1 MNIFKNSRFA
11 VSLIFAINGM
21 VFGTWASRIPAIVDF
36 HDLSPGSL
44 GLLIFIAGL
53 SAVIAFSI
61 FGRAA
66 DRYGAAFITKRATIL
81 LIPLT
86 LIFIGF
92 ANSIEMLIFAVI
104 FFGAIHGGDDVAMNA
119 WAAEVEREYTRPVM
133 SSFHAMWSLGAG
145 IGAGLG
151 SLLAYYEVAYKNH
164 FSLTSIIIFFV
175 ALSVAFVPF
184 KSQKNQ
190 KVTKSPF
197 ISIPKGP
204 LLPVAIITFFA
215 SLSEGAV
222 ADWSAIFLKS
232 VASLNDGSAA
242 LGFTVFSVCMFSM
255 RLMGDRIS
263 FKLGPSNAARYS
275 GLVAL
280 TGSIILLISNSF
292 LLLLLGFGFIG
303 LGIAVIIPLAFSRA
317 GNDKNISQGTAIAS
331 IATLGYGGMLLG
343 PLFLGLLAE
352 ITSIKTSFI
361 ILPIMAFFIFS
372 LSKHLSID
380 SEI

>member
-1 MNIFKNSRFA
+1 MKIFKNSRFA

-44 GLLIFIAGL
+44 GLLIFLAGL

-66 DRYGAAFITKRATIL
+66 DRYGAAFITKRATLL

-86 LIFIGF
+86 LMFIAY
-92 ANSIEMLIFAVI
+92 ANSIWMLVFAVI

-151 SLLAYYEVAYKNH
+151 SLLAFYEVGFKNH
-164 FSLTSIIIFFV
+164 FSLISIIIFV
-175 ALSVAFVPF
+175 LALSAAFVHF
-184 KSQKNQ
+184 ESQKN
-190 KVTKSPF
+190 KKEANSPF
-197 ISIPKGP
+197 ISIPKGS
-204 LLPVAIITFFA
+204 LLPVATITFFA

-232 VASLNDGSAA
+232 VASLNDGNAA

-255 RLMGDRIS
+255 RLLGDRIS
-263 FKLGPSNAARYS
+263 FILGPATAARYS

-280 TGSIILLISNSF
+280 TGSIILLVSDSF
-292 LLLLLGFGFIG
+292 LLLLLGFGLIG

-317 GNDKNISQGTAIAS
+317 GNDETISQGTAIAS

-343 PLFLGLLAE
+343 PLFLGLIAE
-352 ITSIKTSFI
+352 ITSIKTSFL
-361 ILPIMAFFIFS
+361 ILPIMAFFIFI
-372 LSKHLSID
+372 LSKHLSIKSD
-380 SEI
+380 V

>member
-1 MNIFKNSRFA
+1 MKIFKNSRFA

-44 GLLIFIAGL
+44 GLLIFLAGL

-66 DRYGAAFITKRATIL
+66 DRYGAAFITKRATLL

-86 LIFIGF
+86 LIFIAY
-92 ANSIEMLIFAVI
+92 ANSIWMLVFAVI
-104 FFGAIHGGDDVAMNA
+104 FFGTIHGGDDVAMNA
-119 WAAEVEREYTRPVM
+119 WAAEVEREYARPVM

-151 SLLAYYEVAYKNH
+151 SLLAFYEVGFKNH
-164 FSLTSIIIFFV
+164 FSLISTIIFV
-175 ALSVAFVPF
+175 LALSAAFVPF
-184 KSQKNQ
+184 ESQKN
-190 KVTKSPF
+190 KKEANSPF
-197 ISIPKGP
+197 ISIPKGS
-204 LLPVAIITFFA
+204 LLPVATITFFA

-232 VASLNDGSAA
+232 VASLNDGNAA

-255 RLMGDRIS
+255 RLLGDRIS
-263 FKLGPSNAARYS
+263 FILGPATAARYS

-280 TGSIILLISNSF
+280 TGSIILLVSDSF
-292 LLLLLGFGFIG
+292 LLLLLGFGLIG

-317 GNDKNISQGTAIAS
+317 GNDETISQGTAIAS

-343 PLFLGLLAE
+343 PLFLGLIAE
-352 ITSIKTSFI
+352 ITSIKTSFL
-361 ILPIMAFFIFS
+361 ILPIMAFFIFI
-372 LSKHLSID
+372 LSKHLSIK
-380 SEI
+380 SEV

>member
-1 MNIFKNSRFA
+1 MKIFKNSRFA

-44 GLLIFIAGL
+44 GLLIFLAGL

-66 DRYGAAFITKRATIL
+66 DRYGAAFITKRATLL

-86 LIFIGF
+86 LIFIAY
-92 ANSIEMLIFAVI
+92 ANSIWMLVFAVI

-151 SLLAYYEVAYKNH
+151 SLLAFYEVGFKNH
-164 FSLTSIIIFFV
+164 FSLISIIIFV
-175 ALSVAFVPF
+175 LALSAAFVPF
-184 KSQKNQ
+184 ESQKN
-190 KVTKSPF
+190 KKEANSPF
-197 ISIPKGP
+197 ISIPKGA
-204 LLPVAIITFFA
+204 LLPVATITFFA

-232 VASLNDGSAA
+232 VASLNDGNAA

-255 RLMGDRIS
+255 RLLGDRIS
-263 FKLGPSNAARYS
+263 FILGPATAARYS

-280 TGSIILLISNSF
+280 TGSIILLVSDSF
-292 LLLLLGFGFIG
+292 LLLLLGFGLIG

-317 GNDKNISQGTAIAS
+317 GNDETISQGTAIAS

-343 PLFLGLLAE
+343 PLFLGLIAE
-352 ITSIKTSFI
+352 ITSIKTSFL
-361 ILPIMAFFIFS
+361 ILPIMAFFIFI
-372 LSKHLSID
+372 LSKHLSIKSD
-380 SEI
+380 V

>member
-1 MNIFKNSRFA
+1 MKIFKNSRFA

-44 GLLIFIAGL
+44 GLLIFLAGL

-66 DRYGAAFITKRATIL
+66 DRYGAAFITKRATLL

-86 LIFIGF
+86 LIFIAY
-92 ANSIEMLIFAVI
+92 ANSIWMLVFAVI

-151 SLLAYYEVAYKNH
+151 SLLAFYEVGFKSH
-164 FSLTSIIIFFV
+164 FSLISIVIFV
-175 ALSVAFVPF
+175 LALSAAFVPF
-184 KSQKNQ
+184 ESQKN
-190 KVTKSPF
+190 KKEANSPF
-197 ISIPKGP
+197 ISIPKGS
-204 LLPVAIITFFA
+204 LLPVATITFFA

-232 VASLNDGSAA
+232 VASLNDGNAA

-255 RLMGDRIS
+255 RLLGDRIS
-263 FKLGPSNAARYS
+263 FILGPATAARYS

-280 TGSIILLISNSF
+280 TGSIILLVSDSF
-292 LLLLLGFGFIG
+292 LLLLLGFGLIG

-317 GNDKNISQGTAIAS
+317 GNDKTISQGTAIAS

-343 PLFLGLLAE
+343 PLFLGLIAE
-352 ITSIKTSFI
+352 ITSIKTSFL
-361 ILPIMAFFIFS
+361 ILPIMAFFIFI
-372 LSKHLSID
+372 LSKHLSIKSD
-380 SEI
+380 V

>member
-184 KSQKNQ
+184 KSQKNK
-190 KVTKSPF
+190 KVTKLPF
-197 ISIPKGP
+197 ISIPKGS

>member
-1 MNIFKNSRFA
+1 MKIFKNSRFA

-44 GLLIFIAGL
+44 GLLIFLAGL

-66 DRYGAAFITKRATIL
+66 DRYGAAFITKRATLL

-86 LIFIGF
+86 LIFIAY
-92 ANSIEMLIFAVI
+92 ANSIWMLVFAVI

-151 SLLAYYEVAYKNH
+151 SLLAFYEVGFKNH
-164 FSLTSIIIFFV
+164 FSLISIVIFV
-175 ALSVAFVPF
+175 LALSAAFVPF
-184 KSQKNQ
+184 ESQKN
-190 KVTKSPF
+190 KKEANSPF
-197 ISIPKGP
+197 ISIPKGS
-204 LLPVAIITFFA
+204 LLPVATITFFA

-232 VASLNDGSAA
+232 VASLNDGNAA

-255 RLMGDRIS
+255 RLLGDRIS
-263 FKLGPSNAARYS
+263 FILGPATAARYS
-275 GLVAL
+275 GIVAL
-280 TGSIILLISNSF
+280 TGSIILLVSDSF
-292 LLLLLGFGFIG
+292 LLLLLGFGLIG

-317 GNDKNISQGTAIAS
+317 GNDETISQGTAIAS

-343 PLFLGLLAE
+343 PLFLGLIAE
-352 ITSIKTSFI
+352 ITSIKTSFL
-361 ILPIMAFFIFS
+361 ILPIMAFFIFI
-372 LSKHLSID
+372 LSKHLSIKSD
-380 SEI
+380 V

>member
-1 MNIFKNSRFA
+1 MKIFINSRFA

-44 GLLIFIAGL
+44 GLLIFLAGL
-53 SAVIAFSI
+53 SAVIAFSV

-66 DRYGAAFITKRATIL
+66 DKYGAAFITKRATIF

-86 LIFIGF
+86 LIFIAF
-92 ANSIEMLIFAVI
+92 ANSIGMLVMAVI
-104 FFGAIHGGDDVAMNA
+104 YFGAIHGGDDVAMNA

-151 SLLAYYEVAYKNH
+151 SLLAFYEVGFKNH
-164 FSLTSIIIFFV
+164 FSLISIIIFV
-175 ALSVAFVPF
+175 LALSAAFVPF
-184 KSQKNQ
+184 ESQKN
-190 KVTKSPF
+190 KKEANSPF
-197 ISIPKGP
+197 ISIPKGS
-204 LLPVAIITFFA
+204 LLPVATITFFA

-232 VASLNDGSAA
+232 VASLNDGNAA

-255 RLMGDRIS
+255 RLLGDRIS
-263 FKLGPSNAARYS
+263 FILGPATAARYS

-280 TGSIILLISNSF
+280 TGSIILLVSDSF
-292 LLLLLGFGFIG
+292 LLLLLGFGLIG

-317 GNDKNISQGTAIAS
+317 GNDETISQGTAIAS

-343 PLFLGLLAE
+343 PLFLGLIAE
-352 ITSIKTSFI
+352 ITSIKTSFL
-361 ILPIMAFFIFS
+361 ILPIMAFFIFI
-372 LSKHLSID
+372 LSKHLSIKSD
-380 SEI
+380 V

>member
-1 MNIFKNSRFA
+1 MKIFKNSRFA

-44 GLLIFIAGL
+44 GLLNFLAGL
-53 SAVIAFSI
+53 SAVIAFSV

-66 DRYGAAFITKRATIL
+66 DRYGAAFITKRATLL

-86 LIFIGF
+86 LIFIAY
-92 ANSIEMLIFAVI
+92 ANSIWMLVFAVI

-151 SLLAYYEVAYKNH
+151 SLLAFYEVGFKNH
-164 FSLTSIIIFFV
+164 FSLISIIIFV
-175 ALSVAFVPF
+175 LALSAAFVPF
-184 KSQKNQ
+184 ESQKN
-190 KVTKSPF
+190 KKEANSPF
-197 ISIPKGP
+197 ISIPKGS
-204 LLPVAIITFFA
+204 LLPVATITFFA

-232 VASLNDGSAA
+232 VASLNDGNAA

-255 RLMGDRIS
+255 RLLGDRIS
-263 FKLGPSNAARYS
+263 FILGPATAARYS
-275 GLVAL
+275 GIVAL
-280 TGSIILLISNSF
+280 TGSIILLVSDSF
-292 LLLLLGFGFIG
+292 LLLLLGFGLIG

-317 GNDKNISQGTAIAS
+317 GNDETISQGTAIAS

-343 PLFLGLLAE
+343 PLFLGLIAE
-352 ITSIKTSFI
+352 ITSIKTSFL
-361 ILPIMAFFIFS
+361 ILPIMAFFIFI
-372 LSKHLSID
+372 LSKHLSIKSD
-380 SEI
+380 V

>member
-1 MNIFKNSRFA
+1 MKIFKNSRFA

-44 GLLIFIAGL
+44 GLLIFLAGL

-66 DRYGAAFITKRATIL
+66 DRYGAAFITKRATLL

-86 LIFIGF
+86 LIFIAY
-92 ANSIEMLIFAVI
+92 ANSIWMLVFAVI

-151 SLLAYYEVAYKNH
+151 SLLAFYEVGFKNH
-164 FSLTSIIIFFV
+164 FSLISIVIFV
-175 ALSVAFVPF
+175 LALSAAVVPF
-184 KSQKNQ
+184 ESQKN
-190 KVTKSPF
+190 KKEANSPF
-197 ISIPKGP
+197 ISIPKGS
-204 LLPVAIITFFA
+204 LLPVATITFFA

-232 VASLNDGSAA
+232 VASLNDGNAA

-255 RLMGDRIS
+255 RLLGDRIS
-263 FKLGPSNAARYS
+263 LILGPATAARYS

-280 TGSIILLISNSF
+280 TGSIILLVSDSF
-292 LLLLLGFGFIG
+292 LLLLLGFGLIG

-317 GNDKNISQGTAIAS
+317 GNDETISQGTAIAS

-343 PLFLGLLAE
+343 PLFLGLIAE
-352 ITSIKTSFI
+352 ITSIKTSFL
-361 ILPIMAFFIFS
+361 ILPIMAFFIFI
-372 LSKHLSID
+372 LSKHLSIKSD
-380 SEI
+380 V

>member
-1 MNIFKNSRFA
+1 MKIFKNSRFA

-44 GLLIFIAGL
+44 GLLIFLAGL

-66 DRYGAAFITKRATIL
+66 DRYGAAFITKRATLL

-86 LIFIGF
+86 LIFIAY
-92 ANSIEMLIFAVI
+92 ANSIWMLVFAVI

-151 SLLAYYEVAYKNH
+151 SLLAFYEVGFKNH
-164 FSLTSIIIFFV
+164 FSLISIVIFV
-175 ALSVAFVPF
+175 LALSAAVVPF
-184 KSQKNQ
+184 KSQKN
-190 KVTKSPF
+190 KKEANSPF
-197 ISIPKGP
+197 ISIPKGS
-204 LLPVAIITFFA
+204 LLPVATITFFA

-232 VASLNDGSAA
+232 VASLNDGNAA

-255 RLMGDRIS
+255 RLLGDRIS
-263 FKLGPSNAARYS
+263 FILGPATAARYS

-280 TGSIILLISNSF
+280 TGSIILLVSDSF
-292 LLLLLGFGFIG
+292 LLLLLGFGLIG

-317 GNDKNISQGTAIAS
+317 GNDETISQGTAIAS

-343 PLFLGLLAE
+343 PLFLGLIAE
-352 ITSIKTSFI
+352 ITSIKTSFL
-361 ILPIMAFFIFS
+361 ILPIMAFFIFI
-372 LSKHLSID
+372 LSKHLSIKSD
-380 SEI
+380 V

>member
-1 MNIFKNSRFA
+1 MKIFKNSRFA

-44 GLLIFIAGL
+44 GLLIFLAGL

-66 DRYGAAFITKRATIL
+66 DRYGAAFITKRATLL

-86 LIFIGF
+86 LIFIAY
-92 ANSIEMLIFAVI
+92 ANSIWMLVFAVI

-151 SLLAYYEVAYKNH
+151 SLLAFYEVGFKNH
-164 FSLTSIIIFFV
+164 FSLISIVIFV
-175 ALSVAFVPF
+175 LALSTAFVPF
-184 KSQKNQ
+184 ESQKN
-190 KVTKSPF
+190 KKEANSPF
-197 ISIPKGP
+197 ISIPKGS
-204 LLPVAIITFFA
+204 LLPVATITFFA

-232 VASLNDGSAA
+232 VASLNDGNAA

-255 RLMGDRIS
+255 RLLGDRIS
-263 FKLGPSNAARYS
+263 FILGPATAARYS

-280 TGSIILLISNSF
+280 TGSIILLVSDSF
-292 LLLLLGFGFIG
+292 LLLLLGFGLIG

-317 GNDKNISQGTAIAS
+317 GNDETISQGTAIAS

-343 PLFLGLLAE
+343 PLFLGLIAE
-352 ITSIKTSFI
+352 ITSIKTSFL
-361 ILPIMAFFIFS
+361 ILPIMAFFIFI
-372 LSKHLSID
+372 LSKHLSIKSD
-380 SEI
+380 V

>member
-1 MNIFKNSRFA
+1 MKIFKNSRFA

-44 GLLIFIAGL
+44 GLLIFLAGL

-66 DRYGAAFITKRATIL
+66 DRYGAAFITKRATLL

-86 LIFIGF
+86 LIFIAY
-92 ANSIEMLIFAVI
+92 ANSIWMLVFAVI

-151 SLLAYYEVAYKNH
+151 SLLAFYEVGFKNH
-164 FSLTSIIIFFV
+164 FSLISIVIFV
-175 ALSVAFVPF
+175 LALSAAVVPF
-184 KSQKNQ
+184 ESQKN
-190 KVTKSPF
+190 KKEANSPF
-197 ISIPKGP
+197 ISIPKGS
-204 LLPVAIITFFA
+204 LLPVATITFFA

-232 VASLNDGSAA
+232 VASLNDGNAA

-255 RLMGDRIS
+255 RLLGDRIS
-263 FKLGPSNAARYS
+263 FILGPATAARYS

-280 TGSIILLISNSF
+280 NGSIILLVSDSF
-292 LLLLLGFGFIG
+292 LLLLLGFGLIG

-317 GNDKNISQGTAIAS
+317 GNDKTISQGTAIAS

-343 PLFLGLLAE
+343 PLFLGLIAE
-352 ITSIKTSFI
+352 ITSIKTSFL
-361 ILPIMAFFIFS
+361 ILPIMAFFIFI
-372 LSKHLSID
+372 LSKHLSIKSD
-380 SEI
+380 V

>member
-1 MNIFKNSRFA
+1 MKIFKNSRFA

-44 GLLIFIAGL
+44 GLLIFLAGL

-66 DRYGAAFITKRATIL
+66 DRYGAAFITKRATLL

-86 LIFIGF
+86 LIFIAY
-92 ANSIEMLIFAVI
+92 ANSIWMLVFAVI

-119 WAAEVEREYTRPVM
+119 WAAEVEREYTHPVM

-151 SLLAYYEVAYKNH
+151 SLLAFYEVGFKNH
-164 FSLTSIIIFFV
+164 FSLISIIIFV
-175 ALSVAFVPF
+175 LALSAAVVPF
-184 KSQKNQ
+184 ESQKN
-190 KVTKSPF
+190 KKEANSPF
-197 ISIPKGP
+197 ISIPKGS
-204 LLPVAIITFFA
+204 LLPVATITFFA

-232 VASLNDGSAA
+232 VASLNDGNAA

-255 RLMGDRIS
+255 RLLGDRIS
-263 FKLGPSNAARYS
+263 FILGPATAARYS

-280 TGSIILLISNSF
+280 TGSIILLVSDSF
-292 LLLLLGFGFIG
+292 LLLLLGFGLIG

-317 GNDKNISQGTAIAS
+317 GNDETISQGTAIAS

-343 PLFLGLLAE
+343 PLFLGLIAE
-352 ITSIKTSFI
+352 ITSIKTSFL
-361 ILPIMAFFIFS
+361 ILPIMAFFIFI
-372 LSKHLSID
+372 LSKHLSIKSD
-380 SEI
+380 V

>member
-1 MNIFKNSRFA
+1 MKIFKNSRFA

-44 GLLIFIAGL
+44 GLLIFLAGL

-66 DRYGAAFITKRATIL
+66 DRYGAAFITKRATLL

-86 LIFIGF
+86 LIFIAY
-92 ANSIEMLIFAVI
+92 ANSIWMLVFAVI

-151 SLLAYYEVAYKNH
+151 SLLAFYEVGFKSH
-164 FSLTSIIIFFV
+164 FSLISIVIFV
-175 ALSVAFVPF
+175 LALSAAFVPF
-184 KSQKNQ
+184 ESQKN
-190 KVTKSPF
+190 KKEANSPF
-197 ISIPKGP
+197 ISIPKGS
-204 LLPVAIITFFA
+204 LLPVATITFFA

-232 VASLNDGSAA
+232 VASLNDGNAA

-255 RLMGDRIS
+255 RLLGDRIS
-263 FKLGPSNAARYS
+263 FILGPATAARYS

-280 TGSIILLISNSF
+280 TGSIILLVSDSF
-292 LLLLLGFGFIG
+292 LLLLLGFGLIG

-317 GNDKNISQGTAIAS
+317 GNDETISQGTAIAS

-343 PLFLGLLAE
+343 PLFLGLIAE
-352 ITSIKTSFI
+352 ITSIKTSFL
-361 ILPIMAFFIFS
+361 ILPIMAFFIFI
-372 LSKHLSID
+372 LSKHLSIKSD
-380 SEI
+380 V

>member
-119 WAAEVEREYTRPVM
+119 WAAEVEREYSRPVM

-184 KSQKNQ
+184 KSQKNK

-197 ISIPKGP
+197 ISIPKGS

>member
-1 MNIFKNSRFA
+1 MKIFKNSRFA

-44 GLLIFIAGL
+44 GLLIFLAGL

-66 DRYGAAFITKRATIL
+66 DRYGAAFITKRATLL

-86 LIFIGF
+86 LIFIAY
-92 ANSIEMLIFAVI
+92 ANSIWMLVFAVI

-151 SLLAYYEVAYKNH
+151 SLLAFYEVGFKNH
-164 FSLTSIIIFFV
+164 FSLISIIIFV
-175 ALSVAFVPF
+175 LALSAAFVPF
-184 KSQKNQ
+184 ESQKN
-190 KVTKSPF
+190 KKEANSPF
-197 ISIPKGP
+197 ISIPKGS
-204 LLPVAIITFFA
+204 LLPVATITFFA

-232 VASLNDGSAA
+232 VASLNDGNAA

-255 RLMGDRIS
+255 RLLGDRIS
-263 FKLGPSNAARYS
+263 FILGPTTAARYS

-280 TGSIILLISNSF
+280 TGSIILLVSDSF
-292 LLLLLGFGFIG
+292 LLLLLGFGLIG

-317 GNDKNISQGTAIAS
+317 GNDETISQGTAIAS

-343 PLFLGLLAE
+343 PLFLGLIAE
-352 ITSIKTSFI
+352 ITSIKTSFL
-361 ILPIMAFFIFS
+361 ILPIMAFFIFI
-372 LSKHLSID
+372 LSKHLSIKSD
-380 SEI
+380 V

>member
-1 MNIFKNSRFA
+1 MKIFKNSRFA

-44 GLLIFIAGL
+44 GLLIFLAGL

-66 DRYGAAFITKRATIL
+66 DRYGAAFITKRATLL

-86 LIFIGF
+86 LMFIAY
-92 ANSIEMLIFAVI
+92 ANSIWMLVFAVI

-151 SLLAYYEVAYKNH
+151 SLLAFYEVGFKNH
-164 FSLTSIIIFFV
+164 FSLISIIIFV
-175 ALSVAFVPF
+175 LALSAAFVPF
-184 KSQKNQ
+184 ESQKN
-190 KVTKSPF
+190 KKEANSPF
-197 ISIPKGP
+197 ISIPKGS
-204 LLPVAIITFFA
+204 LLPVATITFFA

-232 VASLNDGSAA
+232 VASLNDGNAA

-255 RLMGDRIS
+255 RLLGDRIS
-263 FKLGPSNAARYS
+263 FILGPATAARYS

-280 TGSIILLISNSF
+280 TGSIILLVSDSF
-292 LLLLLGFGFIG
+292 LLLLLGFGLIG

-317 GNDKNISQGTAIAS
+317 GNDETISQGTAIAS

-343 PLFLGLLAE
+343 PLFLGLIAE
-352 ITSIKTSFI
+352 ITSIKTSFL
-361 ILPIMAFFIFS
+361 ILPIMAFFIFI
-372 LSKHLSID
+372 LSKHLSIKSD
-380 SEI
+380 V

>member
-1 MNIFKNSRFA
+1 MKIFKNSRFA

-44 GLLIFIAGL
+44 GLLIFLAGL

-66 DRYGAAFITKRATIL
+66 DRYGAAFITKRATLL

-86 LIFIGF
+86 LIFIAY
-92 ANSIEMLIFAVI
+92 ANSIWMLVFAVI

-151 SLLAYYEVAYKNH
+151 SLLAFYEVGFKNH
-164 FSLTSIIIFFV
+164 FSLISIIIFV
-175 ALSVAFVPF
+175 LALSAAFVPF
-184 KSQKNQ
+184 ESQKN
-190 KVTKSPF
+190 KKEANSPF
-197 ISIPKGP
+197 ISIPKGS
-204 LLPVAIITFFA
+204 LLPVATITFFA

-232 VASLNDGSAA
+232 VASLNDGNAA

-255 RLMGDRIS
+255 RLLGDRIS
-263 FKLGPSNAARYS
+263 FILGPATAARYS
-275 GLVAL
+275 GIVAL
-280 TGSIILLISNSF
+280 TGSIILLVTDSF
-292 LLLLLGFGFIG
+292 LLLLLGFGLVG

-317 GNDKNISQGTAIAS
+317 GNDETISQGTAIAS

-343 PLFLGLLAE
+343 PLFLGLIAE
-352 ITSIKTSFI
+352 ITSIKTSFL
-361 ILPIMAFFIFS
+361 ILPIMAFFIFI
-372 LSKHLSID
+372 LSKHLSIKSD
-380 SEI
+380 V

>member
-1 MNIFKNSRFA
+1 MKIFKNSRFA

-44 GLLIFIAGL
+44 GLLIFLAGL

-66 DRYGAAFITKRATIL
+66 DRYGAAFITKRATLL

-86 LIFIGF
+86 LIFIAY
-92 ANSIEMLIFAVI
+92 ANSIWMLVFAVI

-151 SLLAYYEVAYKNH
+151 SLLAFYEVGFKNH
-164 FSLTSIIIFFV
+164 FSLISIIIFV
-175 ALSVAFVPF
+175 LALSAAFVPF
-184 KSQKNQ
+184 ESQKN
-190 KVTKSPF
+190 KKEANSPF
-197 ISIPKGP
+197 ISIPKGS

-232 VASLNDGSAA
+232 VASLNDGNAA

-255 RLMGDRIS
+255 RLLGDRIS
-263 FKLGPSNAARYS
+263 FILGPATAARYS
-275 GLVAL
+275 GIVAL
-280 TGSIILLISNSF
+280 TGSIILLVSDSF
-292 LLLLLGFGFIG
+292 LLLLLGFGLIG

-317 GNDKNISQGTAIAS
+317 GNDETISQGTAIAS

-343 PLFLGLLAE
+343 PLFLGLIAE
-352 ITSIKTSFI
+352 ITSIKTSFL
-361 ILPIMAFFIFS
+361 ILPIMAFFIFI
-372 LSKHLSID
+372 LSKHLSIKSD
-380 SEI
+380 V

>member
-1 MNIFKNSRFA
+1 MKIFKNSRFA

-44 GLLIFIAGL
+44 GLLIFLAGL

-66 DRYGAAFITKRATIL
+66 DRYGAAFITKKATLL

-86 LIFIGF
+86 LIFIAY
-92 ANSIEMLIFAVI
+92 ANSIWMLVFAVI

-151 SLLAYYEVAYKNH
+151 SLLAFYEVGFKNH
-164 FSLTSIIIFFV
+164 FSLISIIIFV
-175 ALSVAFVPF
+175 LALSAAFVPF
-184 KSQKNQ
+184 ESQKN
-190 KVTKSPF
+190 KKEANSPF
-197 ISIPKGP
+197 ISIPKGS
-204 LLPVAIITFFA
+204 LLPVATITFFA

-232 VASLNDGSAA
+232 VASLNDGNAA

-255 RLMGDRIS
+255 RLLGDRIS
-263 FKLGPSNAARYS
+263 FILGPATAARYS

-280 TGSIILLISNSF
+280 TGSIILLVSDSF
-292 LLLLLGFGFIG
+292 LLLLLGFGLIG

-317 GNDKNISQGTAIAS
+317 GNDETISQGTAIAS

-343 PLFLGLLAE
+343 PLFLGLIAE
-352 ITSIKTSFI
+352 ITSIKTSFL
-361 ILPIMAFFIFS
+361 ILPIMAFFIFI
-372 LSKHLSID
+372 LSKHLSIKSD
-380 SEI
+380 V

>member
-1 MNIFKNSRFA
+1 MKIFKNSRFA

-44 GLLIFIAGL
+44 GLLIFLAGL

-66 DRYGAAFITKRATIL
+66 DRYGAAFITKRATLL

-86 LIFIGF
+86 LIFIAY
-92 ANSIEMLIFAVI
+92 ANSIWMLVFAVI

-151 SLLAYYEVAYKNH
+151 SLLAFYEVGFKNH
-164 FSLTSIIIFFV
+164 FSLISIVIFV
-175 ALSVAFVPF
+175 LALSAAVVPF
-184 KSQKNQ
+184 ESQKN
-190 KVTKSPF
+190 KKEADSPF
-197 ISIPKGP
+197 ISIPKGS
-204 LLPVAIITFFA
+204 LLPVATITFFA

-232 VASLNDGSAA
+232 VASLNDGNAA

-255 RLMGDRIS
+255 RLLGDRIS
-263 FKLGPSNAARYS
+263 FILGPATAARYS

-280 TGSIILLISNSF
+280 TGSIILLVSDSF
-292 LLLLLGFGFIG
+292 LLLLLGFGLIG

-317 GNDKNISQGTAIAS
+317 GNDETISQGTAIAS

-343 PLFLGLLAE
+343 PLFLGLIAE
-352 ITSIKTSFI
+352 ITSIKTSFL
-361 ILPIMAFFIFS
+361 ILPIMAFFIFI
-372 LSKHLSID
+372 LSKHLSIKSD
-380 SEI
+380 V

>member
-1 MNIFKNSRFA
+1 M
-11 VSLIFAINGM
+11 LIF
-21 VFGTWASRIPAIVDF
+21 
-36 HDLSPGSL
+36 L
-44 GLLIFIAGL
+44 AGL
-53 SAVIAFSI
+53 SAVIAFSV

-86 LIFIGF
+86 LIFIAF
-92 ANSIEMLIFAVI
+92 ANSIWMLVFAVM

-119 WAAEVEREYTRPVM
+119 WAAEVERQYKRPVM

-151 SLLAYYEVAYKNH
+151 SILAFHDVGYKDH
-164 FSLTSIIIFFV
+164 FSLISVVIFFL
-175 ALSVAFVPF
+175 ALIVAFVPIE
-184 KSQKNQ
+184 SQTNK

-197 ISIPKGP
+197 ISIPKGS
-204 LLPVAIITFFA
+204 LMPVAIITFFA

-232 VASLNDGSAA
+232 VTSLNDGNAA
-242 LGFTVFSVCMFSM
+242 LGFTVFSVCMFTM
-255 RLMGDRIS
+255 RLMGDKIS
-263 FKLGPSNAARYS
+263 HKIGPSDTARYS

-280 TGSIILLISNSF
+280 TGSSILLLFDSFF
-292 LLLLLGFGFIG
+292 LLLFGFGLIG

-352 ITSIKTSFI
+352 ITSIKISFM
-361 ILPIMAFFIFS
+361 ILPIMAFFIFR
-372 LSKHLSID
+372 LSKHLSME
-380 SEI
+380 SEV

>member
-1 MNIFKNSRFA
+1 MKIFKNSRFA

-44 GLLIFIAGL
+44 GLLIFLAGL

-66 DRYGAAFITKRATIL
+66 DRYGAAFITKRATLL

-86 LIFIGF
+86 LIFIAY
-92 ANSIEMLIFAVI
+92 ANSIWMLVFAVI

-151 SLLAYYEVAYKNH
+151 SLLAFYEVGFKNH
-164 FSLTSIIIFFV
+164 FSLISIIIFV
-175 ALSVAFVPF
+175 LALSAAFVPF
-184 KSQKNQ
+184 ESQKN
-190 KVTKSPF
+190 KKEANSPF
-197 ISIPKGP
+197 ISIPKGS
-204 LLPVAIITFFA
+204 LLPVATITFFA

-232 VASLNDGSAA
+232 VASLNDGNAA

-255 RLMGDRIS
+255 RLLGDRIS
-263 FKLGPSNAARYS
+263 FILGPATAARYS

-280 TGSIILLISNSF
+280 TGSIILLVSDSF
-292 LLLLLGFGFIG
+292 LLLLLGFGLIG

-317 GNDKNISQGTAIAS
+317 GNDETISQGTAIAS

-343 PLFLGLLAE
+343 PLFLGLIAE
-352 ITSIKTSFI
+352 ITSIKTSFL
-361 ILPIMAFFIFS
+361 ILPIMAFFIFI
-372 LSKHLSID
+372 LSKHISIKSD
-380 SEI
+380 V

>member
-1 MNIFKNSRFA
+1 MKIFKNSRFA

-44 GLLIFIAGL
+44 GLLIFLAGL

-66 DRYGAAFITKRATIL
+66 DRYGAAFITKRATLL

-86 LIFIGF
+86 LIFIAY
-92 ANSIEMLIFAVI
+92 ANSIWMLVFAVI

-151 SLLAYYEVAYKNH
+151 SFLAFYEVGFKNH
-164 FSLTSIIIFFV
+164 FSLISIVIFV
-175 ALSVAFVPF
+175 LALSAAFVPF
-184 KSQKNQ
+184 ESQKN
-190 KVTKSPF
+190 KKEANSPF
-197 ISIPKGP
+197 ISIPKGS
-204 LLPVAIITFFA
+204 LLPVATITFFA

-232 VASLNDGSAA
+232 VASLNDGNAA

-255 RLMGDRIS
+255 RLLGDRIS
-263 FKLGPSNAARYS
+263 FILGPATAARYS

-280 TGSIILLISNSF
+280 TGSIILLVSDSF
-292 LLLLLGFGFIG
+292 LLLLLGFGLIG

-317 GNDKNISQGTAIAS
+317 GNDETISQGTAIAS

-343 PLFLGLLAE
+343 PLFLGLIAE
-352 ITSIKTSFI
+352 ITSIKTSFL
-361 ILPIMAFFIFS
+361 ILPIMAFFIFI
-372 LSKHLSID
+372 LSKHLSIKSD
-380 SEI
+380 V